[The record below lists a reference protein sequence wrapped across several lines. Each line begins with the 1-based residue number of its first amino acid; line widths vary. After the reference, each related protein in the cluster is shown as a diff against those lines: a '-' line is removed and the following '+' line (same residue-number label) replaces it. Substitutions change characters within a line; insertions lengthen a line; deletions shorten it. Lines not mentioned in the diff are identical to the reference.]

1 MLKNKIIT
9 NNKTIKELSV
19 VVNAFCVFA
28 LGAMMNIERKS
39 TSWDT
44 STATMIAGHYQM
56 GNENIMSIDPIIK
69 NIITLHVN
77 WQKK

>member
-44 STATMIAGHYQM
+44 STEPQWLL
-56 GNENIMSIDPIIK
+56 DIIK
-69 NIITLHVN
+69 WEMKI
-77 WQKK
+77 

>member
-1 MLKNKIIT
+1 MEKRKNEIYKIYNMLKNKIIT

-19 VVNAFCVFA
+19 VVNAFCVFP

-44 STATMIAGHYQM
+44 STEPQWLL
-56 GNENIMSIDPIIK
+56 DIIK
-69 NIITLHVN
+69 WEMKI
-77 WQKK
+77 